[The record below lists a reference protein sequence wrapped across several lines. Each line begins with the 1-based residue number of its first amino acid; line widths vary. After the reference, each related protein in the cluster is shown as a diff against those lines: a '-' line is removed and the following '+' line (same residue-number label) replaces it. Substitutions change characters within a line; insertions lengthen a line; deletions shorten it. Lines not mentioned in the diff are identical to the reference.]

1 MQRRAFCATG
11 LAALTAAS
19 LPSYGALV
27 TASDVPAIGLDG
39 RQLVLK
45 PKDVEDLRRS
55 LRGQLLLAGEP
66 GYDSARTI
74 WNRAFDRKPALIA
87 RCAGAA
93 DVTASVNF

>member
-39 RQLVLK
+39 RQLG
-45 PKDVEDLRRS
+45 
-55 LRGQLLLAGEP
+55 RGLEAAVGAHALGEVV
-66 GYDSARTI
+66 GE
-74 WNRAFDRKPALIA
+74 WLHGCRAHTPVGR
-87 RCAGAA
+87 
-93 DVTASVNF
+93 